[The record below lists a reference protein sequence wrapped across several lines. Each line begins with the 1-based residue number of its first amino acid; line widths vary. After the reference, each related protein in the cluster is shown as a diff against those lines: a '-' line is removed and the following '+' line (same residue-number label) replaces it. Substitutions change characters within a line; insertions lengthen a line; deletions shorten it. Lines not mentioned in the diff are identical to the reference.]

1 MINKNMPKA
10 RKLNFEYRIAIIY
23 FIIGFLWIYFSDTFF
38 DALIK
43 DKETLAKLNILKGSF
58 YIVVT
63 SILLYLLVKNHMGK
77 LQKADV
83 LIKQRSEKIAIQN
96 EELQIAKTKAE
107 DSETFLNNIF
117 DHIPNLIF
125 VKKADDLRFVSFNKA
140 GEQFMGYTRAEL
152 IGKNDY
158 DFFPKEKADLFTEK
172 DREVLNS
179 NEPLIIVEEVINT
192 KDGIKILFTKKI
204 AIKDKNGKVKYL
216 LGISED
222 ITAKKEIE
230 RELITSKEHAE
241 QSDRLKS
248 AFLANMSHEIRTPMN
263 GILGF
268 ADLLKEPN
276 LSGEK
281 QQKYVG
287 IIQKSGIRMLNI
299 INDIVDISKI
309 EAGLMQVDIRES
321 NINEQIEYIYNFF
334 KLEVEAKGLQFLIK
348 NTLPEIDVNIK
359 TDREKLYAIL
369 TNLIKNAIKF
379 TNEGSIEFGY
389 HLIKDSGTGKG
400 KLEFYVKDTGIGIP
414 EDRKEAIFERFIQAD
429 ISNLMVLQG
438 TGLGLSITKAYV
450 EILGGK
456 IWLESKEDVG
466 STFYFTIPCDCELA
480 EEFVI
485 KNDKVTFEKGKI
497 AQNLNILIAE
507 DDEPSAMLISLMV
520 EALSG
525 NILTARTGTEAINI
539 CRNNPDLDLIL
550 MDIQMPGMNGY
561 EATSQI
567 RQFNK
572 DVVIIAQSA
581 YALSFDRQKA
591 LDSGCN
597 DYIAKPILKDDLLA
611 LIQKHLNS

>member
-1 MINKNMPKA
+1 MPVKE
-10 RKLNFEYRIAIIY
+10 KLKFEYRITIIY
-23 FIIGFLWIYFSDTFF
+23 FMIGFLWIYFSDTFF
-38 DALIK
+38 DTLIT

-63 SILLYLLVKNHMGK
+63 SILLYLLVKSHMNK

-83 LIKQRSEKIAIQN
+83 LIKQRSEKIEIQN

-117 DHIPNLIF
+117 DHIPNMIF
-125 VKKADDLRFVSFNKA
+125 VKSADDLRFVSFNKA
-140 GEQFMGYTRAEL
+140 GEQFMGHTREEL

-158 DFFPKEKADLFTEK
+158 DFFPKEKADFFTSK

-179 NEPLIIVEEVINT
+179 DEPLIIVEEIINT
-192 KDGIKILFTKKI
+192 ENGIKTLYTKKV
-204 AIKDKNGKVKYL
+204 AIKDKKGNVKYL

-230 RELITSKEHAE
+230 RELITAKEHAE

-281 QQKYVG
+281 QQKYIE
-287 IIQKSGIRMLNI
+287 IIQKSGARMLNI

-309 EAGLMQVDIRES
+309 EAGLMQVDIKES
-321 NINEQIEYIYNFF
+321 NINEQIEYIYTFF
-334 KLEVEAKGLQFLIK
+334 KPEVEAKGLQFLIR
-348 NTLPEIDVNIK
+348 NTSTEIETSIK

-379 TNEGSIEFGY
+379 TNKGSIEVGY
-389 HLIKDSGTGKG
+389 HLIKDNGTG

-414 EDRKEAIFERFIQAD
+414 TDRQEAIFERFIQAD

-450 EILGGK
+450 EILGGT
-456 IWLESKEDVG
+456 IWVESEEGSG
-466 STFYFTIPCDCELA
+466 STFYFTIPCNIESKEELTG
-480 EEFVI
+480 
-485 KNDKVTFEKGKI
+485 KNDKASIIEVKK
-497 AQNLNILIAE
+497 AQNLKILIAE
-507 DDEPSAMLISLMV
+507 DDEPSALLISLMV
-520 EALSG
+520 EGVSRNITTASTG
-525 NILTARTGTEAINI
+525 NEAVNM
-539 CRNNPDLDLIL
+539 CRNNTDLDLIL
-550 MDIQMPGMNGY
+550 MDIQMPEMNGY

-591 LDSGCN
+591 LDAGCN
-597 DYIAKPILKDDLLA
+597 DYISKPILKEDLLM

>member
-1 MINKNMPKA
+1 MIKKMRIV
-10 RKLNFEYRIAIIY
+10 RKFKFEYRIAIIY
-23 FIIGFLWIYFSDTFF
+23 FTIGVLWIYFSDTFF
-38 DALIK
+38 DTLIK
-43 DKETLAKLNILKGSF
+43 DKETLAKLNIIKGSF

-63 SILLYLLVKNHMGK
+63 SILLYLLVKTHMNK
-77 LQKADV
+77 LHKAEV
-83 LIKQRSEKIAIQN
+83 LIKQRSEKIKVQN
-96 EELQIAKTKAE
+96 EELQLAITKAE

-125 VKKADDLRFVSFNKA
+125 VKNANDLRYVSFNKS

-158 DFFPKEKADLFTEK
+158 DFFPEEEADFFTMK
-172 DREVLNS
+172 DRELLNS
-179 NEPLIIVEEVINT
+179 ADLLINFEEIINT
-192 KDGIKILFTKKI
+192 ENGIKTLYTKKI
-204 AIKDKNGKVKYL
+204 AIKDKKGKVKYL

-222 ITAKKEIE
+222 VTAKKEIE
-230 RELITSKEHAE
+230 SELITAKDHAE

-268 ADLLKEPN
+268 AELLKEPN

-281 QQKYVG
+281 QQKYID
-287 IIQKSGIRMLNI
+287 IIQKSGVRMLNI

-309 EAGLMQVDIRES
+309 EAGLMQVDIKDS
-321 NINEQIEYIYNFF
+321 NINEQIGYIYTFF
-334 KLEVEAKGLQFLIK
+334 KPEVEAKGLQFLISNK
-348 NTLPEIDVNIK
+348 LPEIEANIK

-379 TNEGSIEFGY
+379 TNNGSIEFGY
-389 HLIKDSGTGKG
+389 HLIKDNGIG
-400 KLEFYVKDTGIGIP
+400 KLEFYVKDTGIGISKDKQ
-414 EDRKEAIFERFIQAD
+414 EVIFERFIQAD

-456 IWLESKEDVG
+456 IWVESEEGVG
-466 STFYFTIPCDCELA
+466 STLYFTIPTNIELE
-480 EEFVI
+480 EEFAI
-485 KNDKVTFEKGKI
+485 KNDSALLEEGKI
-497 AQNLNILIAE
+497 AENLKILIAE

-520 EALSG
+520 EAVSSQIITAMNG
-525 NILTARTGTEAINI
+525 NEAVNI
-539 CRNNPDLDLIL
+539 CRNNPDINLIL
-550 MDIQMPGMNGY
+550 MDIQMPEMNGY
-561 EATSQI
+561 EATRQI

-591 LDSGCN
+591 IDTGCN
-597 DYIAKPILKDDLLA
+597 DYISKPILKDDLLM

>member
-1 MINKNMPKA
+1 MN
-10 RKLNFEYRIAIIY
+10 
-23 FIIGFLWIYFSDTFF
+23 
-38 DALIK
+38 
-43 DKETLAKLNILKGSF
+43 
-58 YIVVT
+58 
-63 SILLYLLVKNHMGK
+63 K

-83 LIKQRSEKIAIQN
+83 LIKQRSEKIEAQN
-96 EELQIAKTKAE
+96 EELQKAKTKVE

-125 VKKADDLRFVSFNKA
+125 VKNANDLRYVSFNKA

-158 DFFPKEKADLFTEK
+158 DFFSKEKADFFTGK

-179 NEPLIIVEEVINT
+179 DEPLIIVEEVINT
-192 KDGIKILFTKKI
+192 EDGIKILFTKKI

-230 RELITSKEHAE
+230 RELITAKEQAE

-268 ADLLKEPN
+268 ADLLKQPN

-281 QQKYVG
+281 QQKYID
-287 IIQKSGIRMLNI
+287 IIQKSGARMLNI
-299 INDIVDISKI
+299 INDIIDISKI
-309 EAGLMQVDIRES
+309 EAGLMQVDIKDS
-321 NINEQIEYIYNFF
+321 NINEQIEYIYTFF
-334 KLEVEAKGLQFLIK
+334 KPEVEAKGLQFLIS
-348 NTLPEIDVNIK
+348 NTLPEIEANIK

-379 TNEGSIEFGY
+379 TNKGSIEVGY
-389 HLIKDSGTGKG
+389 HLIKDNGTDM
-400 KLEFYVKDTGIGIP
+400 LEFYVKDTGIGIP
-414 EDRKEAIFERFIQAD
+414 ADRQEAIFDRFIQAD

-450 EILGGK
+450 EILGGN
-456 IWLESKEDVG
+456 IWVESIEGIG
-466 STFYFTIPCDCELA
+466 STFYFTIPCNIELA
-480 EEFVI
+480 EEFVV
-485 KNDKVTFEKGKI
+485 KNDKAIIEDGKI
-497 AQNLNILIAE
+497 AQNLKILIAE
-507 DDEPSAMLISLMV
+507 DDEPSAMLITLMV
-520 EALSG
+520 EALSR
-525 NILTARTGTEAINI
+525 NILTARTGYEAVNI
-539 CRNNPDLDLIL
+539 CRNNPDLNLIL
-550 MDIQMPGMNGY
+550 MDIQMPEMNGY

-581 YALSFDRQKA
+581 YALFSDRQKA
-591 LDSGCN
+591 LDAGCN
-597 DYIAKPILKDDLLA
+597 DYIAKPILKDDLLL

>member
-1 MINKNMPKA
+1 MNDKKNMPLASKF
-10 RKLNFEYRIAIIY
+10 KFEYRIAIIY

-38 DALIK
+38 DTLIK

-58 YIVVT
+58 YVVVT
-63 SILLYLLVKNHMGK
+63 SILLYLFVKTHMNK
-77 LQKADV
+77 LQKADT
-83 LIKQRSEKIAIQN
+83 LIKQRSEKIEVQN
-96 EELQIAKTKAE
+96 EELQIAITKAE

-117 DHIPNLIF
+117 DHIPNMVF
-125 VKKADDLRFVSFNKA
+125 VKNANDLRFVSFNKA
-140 GEQFMGYTRAEL
+140 GEQFMGHTRAEL

-158 DFFPKEKADLFTEK
+158 DFFPKEKADLFTGK

-179 NEPLIIVEEVINT
+179 DDPLIIVEEVINT
-192 KDGIKILFTKKI
+192 KDGIKILFTKKV

-222 ITAKKEIE
+222 ITDKKEIE
-230 RELITSKEHAE
+230 RELITAKDHAE
-241 QSDRLKS
+241 QSDRLKT

-268 ADLLKEPN
+268 AELLKEPN

-281 QQKYVG
+281 QQKYID
-287 IIQKSGIRMLNI
+287 IIQKSGVRMLNI

-309 EAGLMQVDIRES
+309 EAGLMQVDIKDS
-321 NINEQIEYIYNFF
+321 NINEQIGYIYTFF
-334 KLEVEAKGLQFLIK
+334 KPEVEAKGLQFLISD
-348 NTLPEIDVNIK
+348 TLPEIEANIK

-379 TNEGSIEFGY
+379 TNNGSIEFGC
-389 HLIKDSGTGKG
+389 HLIKENGTGKL
-400 KLEFYVKDTGIGIP
+400 KFYVKDTGIGISKDKQ
-414 EDRKEAIFERFIQAD
+414 EVIFERFIQAD

-456 IWLESKEDVG
+456 IWLESEEGIG
-466 STFYFTIPCDCELA
+466 STFYFTIPSNIGLE
-480 EEFVI
+480 EEFTII
-485 KNDKVTFEKGKI
+485 KDKEPLEEGKI
-497 AQNLNILIAE
+497 AENLKILIAE
-507 DDEPSAMLISLMV
+507 DDEPSAFLISLMV
-520 EALSG
+520 EAISSQ
-525 NILTARTGTEAINI
+525 IITAKTGKEAVNI
-539 CRNNPDLDLIL
+539 CRNNPDLNLIL
-550 MDIQMPGMNGY
+550 MDIQMPETNGY
-561 EATSQI
+561 EATRQI

-591 LDSGCN
+591 IDAGCN
-597 DYIAKPILKDDLLA
+597 DYISKPILKEDLLM

>member
-1 MINKNMPKA
+1 MINKNTPLA
-10 RKLNFEYRIAIIY
+10 RKFKFEYRIAIIY

-38 DALIK
+38 ENLLE
-43 DKETLAKLNILKGSF
+43 DKETLAKINILKGSF
-58 YIVVT
+58 YVIVT
-63 SILLYLLVKNHMGK
+63 SILLFYLVKTHMNK
-77 LQKADV
+77 LQKAED
-83 LIKQRSEKIAIQN
+83 LILQRSEKIAIQN
-96 EELQIAKTKAE
+96 EELLLAKAKVE
-107 DSETFLNNIF
+107 ESEIFLNTIF

-125 VKKADDLRFVSFNKA
+125 VKNADDLRFITFNKA
-140 GEQFMGYTRAEL
+140 GEQFMGHTRAEL

-158 DFFPKEKADLFTEK
+158 DFFPKEEADFFTMK

-179 NEPLIIVEEVINT
+179 HQPLMIVEEVINT
-192 KDGIKILFTKKI
+192 ENGIKILYTKKI
-204 AIKDKNGKVKYL
+204 AIRDKKGNVKYL

-222 ITAKKEIE
+222 ITAQKEIE
-230 RELITSKEHAE
+230 KQLIAAKERAE

-268 ADLLKEPN
+268 ADLLKEPD

-281 QQKYVG
+281 QQKYID

-309 EAGLMQVDIRES
+309 EAGLMQVDLKDS
-321 NINEQIEYIYNFF
+321 DINEQVEFIYTFF
-334 KLEVEAKGLQFLIK
+334 KPEVEAKGLQFVIK
-348 NTLPEIDVNIK
+348 KSLSANEAIVK

-379 TNEGSIEFGY
+379 TNEGFIEFGY
-389 HLIKDSGTGKG
+389 QLIKDNGIAN
-400 KLEFYVKDTGIGIP
+400 LEFYVKDTGIGISK
-414 EDRKEAIFERFIQAD
+414 DKQEAIFERFIQAD

-438 TGLGLSITKAYV
+438 TGLGLAITKAYV

-456 IWLESKEDVG
+456 IWVESEEGIG
-466 STFYFTIPCDCELA
+466 STFYFTIPGNIELDEA
-480 EEFVI
+480 FEI
-485 KNDKVTFEKGKI
+485 KNDKESLEKSKPI
-497 AQNLNILIAE
+497 EKLKILIAE
-507 DDEPSAMLISLMV
+507 DDEPSAMLISMTV
-520 EALSG
+520 EGLSSK
-525 NILTARTGTEAINI
+525 IITAGTGTEAVYF

-581 YALSFDRQKA
+581 YALSHDRQKA
-591 LDSGCN
+591 IDAGCN
-597 DYIAKPILKDDLLA
+597 DYISKPILKDDLL
-611 LIQKHLNS
+611 LIIQKHLNF

>member
-1 MINKNMPKA
+1 MN
-10 RKLNFEYRIAIIY
+10 
-23 FIIGFLWIYFSDTFF
+23 
-38 DALIK
+38 
-43 DKETLAKLNILKGSF
+43 
-58 YIVVT
+58 
-63 SILLYLLVKNHMGK
+63 K

-83 LIKQRSEKIAIQN
+83 LIKQRSEKIEVQN
-96 EELQIAKTKAE
+96 EELQIAKTKSE

-117 DHIPNLIF
+117 DHIPNMIF
-125 VKKADDLRFVSFNKA
+125 VKNADDLRFVSFNKA

-158 DFFPKEKADLFTEK
+158 DFFPKEKADLFTGK

-179 NEPLIIVEEVINT
+179 DEPLIIVEEVINT
-192 KDGIKILFTKKI
+192 KDGTKILFTKKV

-230 RELITSKEHAE
+230 RELIIAKEHAE

-268 ADLLKEPN
+268 AELLKEPN

-281 QQKYVG
+281 QQKYID
-287 IIQKSGIRMLNI
+287 IIQKSGVRMLNI

-309 EAGLMQVDIRES
+309 EAGLMQVDIRDS
-321 NINEQIEYIYNFF
+321 NINEQIGYIYTFF
-334 KLEVEAKGLQFLIK
+334 KPEVEAKGLQFLIK
-348 NTLPEIDVNIK
+348 NTLPEIEANVK

-389 HLIKDSGTGKG
+389 HLIKDNGTG

-414 EDRKEAIFERFIQAD
+414 ADRQEAIFERFIQAD

-450 EILGGK
+450 EILGGN
-456 IWLESKEDVG
+456 IWVESKEDVG
-466 STFYFTIPCDCELA
+466 STFYFTIPCNIEL
-480 EEFVI
+480 EDKVMI
-485 KNDKVTFEKGKI
+485 KNDRASVEVGKI
-497 AQNLNILIAE
+497 AQNLKILIAE

-520 EALSG
+520 ESLRTNIITAG
-525 NILTARTGTEAINI
+525 NGNEAVNI

-550 MDIQMPGMNGY
+550 MDIQMPEMNGY

-591 LDSGCN
+591 LDAGCN
-597 DYIAKPILKDDLLA
+597 DYIAKPILKDDLLT
-611 LIQKHLNS
+611 LIQQHLNS

>member
-1 MINKNMPKA
+1 MPKA
-10 RKLNFEYRIAIIY
+10 RKFKFEYRIAIIY

-63 SILLYLLVKNHMGK
+63 SILLYLLVKAHMNK

-83 LIKQRSEKIAIQN
+83 LIKQRSEKIEVQN
-96 EELQIAKTKAE
+96 EELQIAKTKSE

-117 DHIPNLIF
+117 DHIPNMIF
-125 VKKADDLRFVSFNKA
+125 VKNADDLRFVSFNKA

-158 DFFPKEKADLFTEK
+158 DFFPKEKADLFTGK

-179 NEPLIIVEEVINT
+179 DEPLIIVEEVINT
-192 KDGIKILFTKKI
+192 IDGTKILFTKKV

-230 RELITSKEHAE
+230 RELIIAKEHAE

-268 ADLLKEPN
+268 AELLKEPN

-281 QQKYVG
+281 QQKYIG
-287 IIQKSGIRMLNI
+287 IIQKSGVRMLNI

-309 EAGLMQVDIRES
+309 EAGLMQVDIRDS
-321 NINEQIEYIYNFF
+321 NINEQIGYIYTFF
-334 KLEVEAKGLQFLIK
+334 KPEVEAKGLQFLIK
-348 NTLPEIDVNIK
+348 STLPEIEANVK

-389 HLIKDSGTGKG
+389 HVIKDKGTN

-414 EDRKEAIFERFIQAD
+414 ADRQEAIFERFIQAD

-466 STFYFTIPCDCELA
+466 STFYFTIPCDIEL
-480 EEFVI
+480 EEEELI
-485 KNDKVTFEKGKI
+485 KNDKATIDDGKM
-497 AQNLNILIAE
+497 AQNLKILIAE
-507 DDEPSAMLISLMV
+507 DDEPSATLISLMV
-520 EALSG
+520 ETLSE
-525 NILTARTGTEAINI
+525 NILTASTGKEAVNI

-550 MDIQMPGMNGY
+550 MDIQMPEMNGY
-561 EATSQI
+561 EATNQI

-591 LDSGCN
+591 LDAGCN
-597 DYIAKPILKDDLLA
+597 DYIAKPIIKDDLLM
-611 LIQKHLNS
+611 LIQRHLNS

>member
-1 MINKNMPKA
+1 M
-10 RKLNFEYRIAIIY
+10 RVTEKLKFEYRIAIIY
-23 FIIGFLWIYFSDTFF
+23 FIVGFLWIYFSDTFF
-38 DALIK
+38 DALIT
-43 DKETLAKLNILKGSF
+43 DKETLMKLNILKGSF
-58 YIVVT
+58 YIVIT
-63 SILLYLLVKNHMGK
+63 SILLYLLVKTHMNK
-77 LQKADV
+77 LQKAEV
-83 LIKQRSEKIAIQN
+83 LIKQRSEEIKVQN

-107 DSETFLNNIF
+107 ESEIFLNNIF

-125 VKKADDLRFVSFNKA
+125 VKNADDLCYVSFNKA

-158 DFFPKEKADLFTEK
+158 DFFPKEKADLFTGK

-179 NEPLIIVEEVINT
+179 DEPLINGEEVIIT
-192 KDGIKILFTKKI
+192 DDGIKILFTKKI

-222 ITAKKEIE
+222 ITAKKETE
-230 RELITSKEHAE
+230 RELITAKEQAE

-268 ADLLKEPN
+268 ADLLKQPD
-276 LSGEK
+276 LSDEK
-281 QQKYVG
+281 QQKYIG
-287 IIQKSGIRMLNI
+287 IIQKSGTRMLNI

-309 EAGLMQVDIRES
+309 EAGLMQVDIKDS
-321 NINEQIEYIYNFF
+321 NINEQIEYIYTFF
-334 KLEVEAKGLQFLIK
+334 KPEAEAKGLQFIIEK
-348 NTLPEIDVNIK
+348 TLPEIEVNIK

-389 HLIKDSGTGKG
+389 HLIKGKG
-400 KLEFYVKDTGIGIP
+400 TNHLEFYVKDTGIGIP
-414 EDRKEAIFERFIQAD
+414 TNRQDVIFERFIQAD

-438 TGLGLSITKAYV
+438 TGLGLAITKAYV

-456 IWLESKEDVG
+456 IWVESTEDVG
-466 STFYFTIPCDCELA
+466 STFYFTIPCNIELE

-485 KNDKVTFEKGKI
+485 EKDNASSTKGKI
-497 AQNLNILIAE
+497 SQNLKILIAE
-507 DDEPSAMLISLMV
+507 DDEPSAMLISLML
-520 EALSG
+520 EGLSTE
-525 NILTARTGTEAINI
+525 ILTVGNGNETVQN

-550 MDIQMPGMNGY
+550 MDIQMPEMNGY
-561 EATSQI
+561 EATRQI
-567 RQFNK
+567 REFNK

-581 YALSFDRQKA
+581 YAMSFDRQKA
-591 LDSGCN
+591 LDAGCN

-611 LIQKHLNS
+611 IIQKHVNS

>member
-1 MINKNMPKA
+1 MINKNTPLA
-10 RKLNFEYRIAIIY
+10 RKFKFEYRIAIIY

-38 DALIK
+38 DALVK

-58 YIVVT
+58 YVVVT
-63 SILLYLLVKNHMGK
+63 SFLLYLLVKTHMNK
-77 LQKADV
+77 LQKAED
-83 LIKQRSEKIAIQN
+83 LILQRSEKIAIQN

-107 DSETFLNNIF
+107 ESETFLSNIF
-117 DHIPNLIF
+117 DHIPNMVF
-125 VKKADDLRFVSFNKA
+125 VKNADDLRFVSFNRA
-140 GEQFMGYTRAEL
+140 GEQFLGFTREEL

-158 DFFPKEKADLFTEK
+158 DFFTKERADFFTGK

-179 NEPLIIVEEVINT
+179 NEQLIIVEEVINT
-192 KDGIKILFTKKI
+192 KNGTKILFTKKV
-204 AIKDKNGKVKYL
+204 AIKDKNGEVKYL

-230 RELITSKEHAE
+230 RELIIAKEQAE

-268 ADLLKEPN
+268 AELLKEPN

-281 QQKYVG
+281 QQKYIE
-287 IIQKSGIRMLNI
+287 IIQKSGVRMLNI

-309 EAGLMQVDIRES
+309 EAGLMLVDIRDS
-321 NINEQIEYIYNFF
+321 NINEQVEYIYTFF
-334 KLEVEAKGLQFLIK
+334 KPEAAAKGLQFLIR
-348 NTLPEIDVNIK
+348 NTLPKIEANIK

-369 TNLIKNAIKF
+369 TNLIKNSIKF
-379 TNEGSIEFGY
+379 TKEGFIEVGY
-389 HLIKDSGTGKG
+389 HLIKDNRTA

-414 EDRKEAIFERFIQAD
+414 ANRQNVIFERFIQAD

-438 TGLGLSITKAYV
+438 TGLGLAITKAYV
-450 EILGGK
+450 EILGGN
-456 IWLESKEDVG
+456 IWVESEEGVG
-466 STFYFTIPCDCELA
+466 STFYFTIPCNIEL
-480 EEFVI
+480 EDEVVI
-485 KNDKVTFEKGKI
+485 KNEKAAIEEGKI
-497 AQNLNILIAE
+497 AQNLKILIAE
-507 DDEPSAMLISLMV
+507 DDKPSSILISLMV
-520 EALSG
+520 EAVSK
-525 NILTARTGTEAINI
+525 NILTARTGNEAVNI

-550 MDIQMPGMNGY
+550 MDIQMPEMNGY

-591 LDSGCN
+591 LDAGCN
-597 DYIAKPILKDDLLA
+597 DYISKPILKEDLLM
-611 LIQKHLNS
+611 LIQKHVNS

>member
-1 MINKNMPKA
+1 MLLA
-10 RKLNFEYRIAIIY
+10 GKLKFEYRIAIIY

-38 DALIK
+38 DTLIT

-58 YIVVT
+58 YVVVT
-63 SILLYLLVKNHMGK
+63 SILLYLLVKSHMDK

-107 DSETFLNNIF
+107 DSETFLSNIF
-117 DHIPNLIF
+117 DHIPNMVF
-125 VKKADDLRFVSFNKA
+125 VKNADDLRFVSFNKA
-140 GEQFMGYTRAEL
+140 GEQFMGYTREEL

-158 DFFPKEKADLFTEK
+158 DFFPKEKADFFTSK

-179 NEPLIIVEEVINT
+179 DEPLIIVEEVINT
-192 KDGIKILFTKKI
+192 KNGTKILFTKKV

-222 ITAKKEIE
+222 ITEKKEIE
-230 RELITSKEHAE
+230 RELITAKEHAE

-268 ADLLKEPN
+268 ADLLKQPN

-287 IIQKSGIRMLNI
+287 IIQKSGVRMLNI

-309 EAGLMQVDIRES
+309 EAGLMQIDIKDS
-321 NINEQIEYIYNFF
+321 NINEQIGYIYAFF
-334 KLEVEAKGLQFLIK
+334 KPEVEAKGLQFLIK
-348 NTLPEIDVNIK
+348 NTLPEIDANIK

-379 TNEGSIEFGY
+379 TNKGSIEVGC
-389 HLIKDSGTGKG
+389 HLIKDNGTG

-414 EDRKEAIFERFIQAD
+414 GDRQAAIFERFIQAD

-456 IWLESKEDVG
+456 IWLESKEDIG
-466 STFYFTIPCDCELA
+466 STFYFSIPCNIELA
-480 EEFVI
+480 EEEVI
-485 KNDKVTFEKGKI
+485 INDKVTVEDGKKV
-497 AQNLNILIAE
+497 QNLKILIAE

-520 EALSG
+520 EEVSR
-525 NILTARTGTEAINI
+525 NILTARTGKEAINI

-550 MDIQMPGMNGY
+550 MDIQMPELNGY

-581 YALSFDRQKA
+581 YALSSDRQKA
-591 LDSGCN
+591 LDAGCN
-597 DYIAKPILKDDLLA
+597 DYIAKPILKEDLLSV
-611 LIQKHLNS
+611 IQKHLNS

>member
-1 MINKNMPKA
+1 MKDKKNMPLASKF
-10 RKLNFEYRIAIIY
+10 KFEYRIAIIY

-38 DALIK
+38 DTLIK

-58 YIVVT
+58 YVVVT
-63 SILLYLLVKNHMGK
+63 SILLYLLVKTHINK

-96 EELQIAKTKAE
+96 EELQIAITKAE
-107 DSETFLNNIF
+107 DSETFLSNIF
-117 DHIPNLIF
+117 DHIPNMVF
-125 VKKADDLRFVSFNKA
+125 VKNANDLRFVSFNKT
-140 GEQFMGYTRAEL
+140 GEQFMGHTRAEL

-192 KDGIKILFTKKI
+192 KDEIKILFTKKI

-230 RELITSKEHAE
+230 RELIAAKDRAE

-268 ADLLKEPN
+268 AELLKEPN

-281 QQKYVG
+281 QQKYID
-287 IIQKSGIRMLNI
+287 IIQKSGVRMLNI

-309 EAGLMQVDIRES
+309 EAGLMQVDLKDS
-321 NINEQIEYIYNFF
+321 NINEQVEFIYTFF
-334 KLEVEAKGLQFLIK
+334 KPEVEAKGLQFVIK
-348 NTLPEIDVNIK
+348 KSLSTNEAIVK

-389 HLIKDSGTGKG
+389 HLIKDNGTSQ
-400 KLEFYVKDTGIGIP
+400 LEFYVKDTGIGIP
-414 EDRKEAIFERFIQAD
+414 ADRQEAIFERFIQAD

-485 KNDKVTFEKGKI
+485 KNDKATIEEGKI
-497 AQNLNILIAE
+497 AQNLKILITE
-507 DDEPSAMLISLMV
+507 DDETSAMLISLMV
-520 EALSG
+520 EALSE
-525 NILTARTGTEAINI
+525 NILTARTGTEAINM

-550 MDIQMPGMNGY
+550 MDIQMPEMNGY
-561 EATSQI
+561 EATRKI

-591 LDSGCN
+591 LDAGCN
-597 DYIAKPILKDDLLA
+597 DYIAKPILKDDLLT

>member
-1 MINKNMPKA
+1 MQIA
-10 RKLNFEYRIAIIY
+10 GKLKFEYRIAIIY

-38 DALIK
+38 DTLIK

-58 YIVVT
+58 YVVVT
-63 SILLYLLVKNHMGK
+63 SILLYLLVKTHMNK
-77 LQKADV
+77 LQKANA
-83 LIKQRSEKIAIQN
+83 LIKQRSEEIAIQN
-96 EELQIAKTKAE
+96 EELQIAKTKVE
-107 DSETFLNNIF
+107 DSENFLNNIF
-117 DHIPNLIF
+117 DHIPNMVF
-125 VKKADDLRFVSFNKA
+125 VKNADDLRYISFNKA
-140 GEQFMGYTRAEL
+140 GEQFMGHTRAEL
-152 IGKNDY
+152 IGRNDY
-158 DFFPKEKADLFTEK
+158 DFFPKEKADFFIGK

-179 NEPLIIVEEVINT
+179 DNPLIIVEEVINT
-192 KDGIKILFTKKI
+192 KDGTKILHTKKV

-230 RELITSKEHAE
+230 RELITAKEQAE

-268 ADLLKEPN
+268 ADLLKQPD
-276 LSGEK
+276 LSDEK
-281 QQKYVG
+281 QQKYIG
-287 IIQKSGIRMLNI
+287 IIQKSGTRMLNI

-309 EAGLMQVDIRES
+309 EAGLMQVDIKDS
-321 NINEQIEYIYNFF
+321 NINEQIEYIYTFF
-334 KLEVEAKGLQFLIK
+334 KPEVEAKGLQFLIK
-348 NTLPEIDVNIK
+348 NTLPEIEANIK

-379 TNEGSIEFGY
+379 TNKGYIEFGY
-389 HLIKDSGTGKG
+389 QLIKDNGAA

-414 EDRKEAIFERFIQAD
+414 ADRQDVIFERFIQAD

-438 TGLGLSITKAYV
+438 TGLGLSISKAYV
-450 EILGGK
+450 EILGGN
-456 IWLESKEDVG
+456 IWLESKENVG
-466 STFYFTIPCDCELA
+466 TTFYFTIPCDIELA

-485 KNDKVTFEKGKI
+485 QNNEATIKGGKI
-497 AQNLNILIAE
+497 AQNLKILIAE

-520 EALSG
+520 EAVSS
-525 NILTARTGTEAINI
+525 NITIARTGNDAVNLCRINS
-539 CRNNPDLDLIL
+539 DLDLIL
-550 MDIQMPGMNGY
+550 MDIQMPEMNGY
-561 EATSQI
+561 DATSQI

-581 YALSFDRQKA
+581 YALSSDRQKA
-591 LDSGCN
+591 IDAGCN
-597 DYIAKPILKDDLLA
+597 DYIAKPILKDDLLM